1 MSGKDHIADDRFE
14 VLISQLQQGDSA
26 AATEIVTLFE
36 PEIRRFIRF
45 RLTDPQIRR
54 FIDSLDISQ
63 SVFAR
68 FFVEMERGRF
78 DFSSPE
84 KLQNLLLSMARNKIY
99 DNVRAAKADKRDF
112 RRLQHPDAIQEAA
125 APELDQLE
133 KLQTSEMIEM
143 IRCSLSEEELT
154 LLEQRM
160 SGQTWEELA
169 TEWNTKPDAIRKRL
183 TRAIDRVANEIGII
197 DL

>member
-112 RRLQHPDAIQEAA
+112 RRLQHTDAIQEAA

-154 LLEQRM
+154 LLDQRM